1 MKYLLLILV
10 AILTIGSTACFGIS
24 QEEMQLALEAQAAAA
39 QRQADAAAQDHAKEL
54 ADKDAVANAMITE
67 LQESLVVAKLQA
79 ASLQDQLAAANSDAS
94 ATKDQLAAERVQV
107 DNLSAQLE
115 TNLGETKAIKDQLRA
130 ERAEVTGLEDQVAAE
145 RAQVADLQEQ
155 LATGRTAIKALQEQ
169 LTSASG
175 DASTAAT
182 QLNAEISRLT
192 SQLSAAKRETTRARD
207 ETRWVSVLISGAP
220 SLYGI
225 TPDANDIRG
234 LMVQCKND
242 GATRLYVW
250 DNYSYQ
256 PGAYSTQAGFDDD
269 RLRKESLQAF
279 DSDAMLFFP
288 DISASELWR
297 AKTFTIK
304 DTIAAHTFDTTQLRR
319 MFPTEKAFCDGE
331 QPRSK

>member
-1 MKYLLLILV
+1 MKTLLFLLV
-10 AILTIGSTACFGIS
+10 GLTAIGSIACFGIS
-24 QEEMQLALEAQAAAA
+24 QEALQSALDEQAAAA
-39 QRQADAAAQDHAKEL
+39 QRQADTPAQTHVQEL
-54 ADKDAVANAMITE
+54 ADNDAAASARIADV
-67 LQESLVVAKLQA
+67 QESLVQAKLQA
-79 ASLQDQLAAANSDAS
+79 VGLQDQLTTANSDAS
-94 ATKDQLAAERVQV
+94 ATKDQLASERVQV
-107 DNLSAQLE
+107 DNLAAQLE
-115 TNLGETKAIKDQLRA
+115 TNLGETKAIKDQVAA
-130 ERAEVTGLEDQVAAE
+130 ERAQVADLEDQVAAERAQVADLEDQVAAE

-155 LATGRTAIKALQEQ
+155 LA
-169 LTSASG
+169 SAGG
-175 DASTAAT
+175 DAGTVAT

-279 DSDAMLFFP
+279 DSDAMLFFT
-288 DISASELWR
+288 DISASELWQ

-304 DTIAAHTFDTTQLRR
+304 DAIAAHTFDTTQLRR
-319 MFPTEKAFCDGE
+319 MFPTKKAFCDGE
-331 QPRSK
+331 QPKSN

>member
-1 MKYLLLILV
+1 MKTLLFLLV
-10 AILTIGSTACFGIS
+10 GLTAVGSIACFGIS
-24 QEEMQLALEAQAAAA
+24 QEAMQSALDEQAAAA
-39 QRQADAAAQDHAKEL
+39 QQQADTAAQNHAQELADNDAAASARI
-54 ADKDAVANAMITE
+54 ADV
-67 LQESLVVAKLQA
+67 QGSLVQAKLQA
-79 ASLQDQLAAANSDAS
+79 VGLQDQLAAANSDAS

-155 LATGRTAIKALQEQ
+155 LASA
-169 LTSASG
+169 TSAG
-175 DASTAAT
+175 DAGMVAT

-279 DSDAMLFFP
+279 DSDAMLFFT
-288 DISASELWR
+288 DISAGELWQ

-304 DTIAAHTFDTTQLRR
+304 DAIAAHTFDTTQLRR

-331 QPRSK
+331 QPRSN